1 MIRKTH
7 DWLRQLLT
15 AVLSR
20 FSISENTFL
29 AILAVIIGVLAGL
42 GNYVLRQLIE
52 LIHHGV
58 ITQGMAQ
65 FAIDTSS
72 WNWNRLYLILFPL
85 CGGIL
90 MIPLG
95 AYYAKDLRFGFSRF
109 LEEVNLR
116 GGKVPSRTIFTRG
129 LASAITIGTGGSAGQ
144 EGPIAQI
151 GGAIG
156 SKVGQTLQDGRRL
169 PQDPGGLRRGQ
180 RGGGDLQR
188 ADRRG
193 LLRPRDRAALLLRAV
208 QLHLDRHRQRH
219 EHRGLARP
227 ARRPP
232 GIRAAPLRGSAA
244 TGSCSSTCCSASW
257 SACWRRRS

>member
-1 MIRKTH
+1 MIRRTQE
-7 DWLRQLLT
+7 WLRQLIT
-15 AVLSR
+15 AVVSR
-20 FSISENTFL
+20 LQLSENTVL
-29 AILAVIIGVLAGL
+29 AILAVLIGVLAGL
-42 GNYVLRQLIE
+42 GNYALRQLID

-58 ITQGMAQ
+58 IVQGMTS
-65 FAIDTSS
+65 FAIDTES

-156 SKVGQTLQDGRRL
+156 SKVGQSFKM
-169 PQDPGGLRRGQ
+169 
-180 RGGGDLQR
+180 GGDYLKTLV
-188 ADRRG
+188 ACG
-193 LLRPRDRAALLLRAV
+193 AASGV
-208 QLHLDRHRQRH
+208 
-219 EHRGLARP
+219 
-227 ARRPP
+227 
-232 GIRAAPLRGSAA
+232 AA
-244 TGSCSSTCCSASW
+244 TFNAPIAGAIFAASIVFMPM
-257 SACWRRRS
+257 